1 MQTVWRCEGR
11 SVQVP
16 CYDWLKN
23 VLETVMQ
30 PCNACRELVGRPSS
44 TGPHGD
50 LAASSVS
57 AFGPPGEMTRVSINW
72 NCTVCGC
79 WLSQNSAEGDPP
91 NKWVMGER
99 PLDWSRNE

>member
-1 MQTVWRCEGR
+1 
-11 SVQVP
+11 
-16 CYDWLKN
+16 
-23 VLETVMQ
+23 MQ
-30 PCNACRELVGRPSS
+30 PCSACRELVGQPSS

-57 AFGPPGEMTRVSINW
+57 AFGPPGEMTRISINW

-79 WLSQNSAEGDPP
+79 WLDQNSADGEPP

-99 PLDWSRNE
+99 PLDWLKND